1 MTWVHQRKYYHKN
14 QIRMNK
20 KTATH
25 NPSDVYEA
33 FAQIILN
40 ENPEAWP
47 KHSRIKKRKNNQIFV
62 HKKIGEVE
70 EVISIERWLR
80 IVNLYY
86 LLARRKVIA
95 GEKFRFGHRLGII
108 QARTVSRNFKNK
120 QVNWA
125 ETKKQPMVID
135 PVTGKKKRAR
145 VIYHTSETYSR
156 IAWEKLGAITNERVY
171 KFKPSKGNRSGK
183 GFSGEFCAALKADP
197 LLQTKYKQFINE
209 LSFD

>member
-1 MTWVHQRKYYHKN
+1 
-14 QIRMNK
+14 MNK

-33 FAQIILN
+33 FAQLVLK

-47 KHSRIKKRKNNQIFV
+47 KHSRVKKRKNNEIFV
-62 HKKIGEVE
+62 MKKAGSIMVPE
-70 EVISIERWLR
+70 EIISIERWLR

-86 LLARRKVIA
+86 LLARKKVIA
-95 GEKFRFGHRLGII
+95 GGKFRFGHRLGVI
-108 QARTVSRNFKNK
+108 QARTVSRNFNNK

-125 ETKKQPMVID
+125 ETKKQPMVVD
-135 PVTGKKKRAR
+135 PETGKRKRAKI
-145 VIYHTSETYSR
+145 IYHTSETYCR

-183 GFSGEFCAALKADP
+183 GFSGEFCAALRADP
-197 LLQTKYKQFINE
+197 LLETRYKQFINE